1 MPYFSLDSPQG
12 LAEFPK
18 QSRHLGNIIWLNN
31 LTKLLMHEEVTLLF
45 HFMMGEKAKTQR
57 TDIVE
62 RSVTDI

>member
-31 LTKLLMHEEVTLLF
+31 LT
-45 HFMMGEKAKTQR
+45 A
-57 TDIVE
+57 
-62 RSVTDI
+62 